1 MRSRT
6 SVVQIATGGVFFLV
20 LGVILAAGLWP
31 FDPWPT
37 NQVRWLKDSNGL
49 LFGHYPLVI
58 SSSPIELPDPGSS
71 SVSLEIWVQTSRQLH
86 QNTLLSIWAPE
97 NPGQFRLIQHDD
109 DLLVR
114 SKAIDPSTHSK
125 TGEIRL
131 SNLFDRDAQTF
142 LTITA
147 GPGGTAVYVDGK
159 PIDEFH
165 FFGLTQ
171 RDLSGQLILGT
182 SPLEHSP
189 WLGELRGLAIY
200 PSALSPSQV
209 LAHFQKWVHNREVE
223 LTQEEKP
230 AALYDFRDGSGQIVR
245 NLASEAPDLLIP
257 KHYAVPHKLFLE
269 RPWNEFHAD
278 RAYARDIL
286 FNIAAFVPLGMAGYA
301 FLFCSQPGPR
311 AVWTTVLLGFATSL
325 TIEVLQGFLP
335 NRFSGTTDLLTNT
348 LGTGIGVYLC
358 AQTAL
363 SDLLQ
368 QLRKKQVNH
377 GEKNI

>member
-1 MRSRT
+1 MRSGT
-6 SVVQIATGGVFFLV
+6 SIVQIVMGGVFFLV

-31 FDPWPT
+31 FNPWPT
-37 NQVRWLKDSNGL
+37 NQVSWLKDSNGL

-58 SSSPIELPDPGSS
+58 SSSPMELPDPGSS
-71 SVSLEIWVQTSRQLH
+71 SVSLEIWVQASPQLH

-97 NPGQFRLIQHDD
+97 NPRQFRLIQYQD

-114 SKAIDPSTHSK
+114 RNAIDPSTHSK
-125 TGEIRL
+125 TAEIRL
-131 SNLFDRDAQTF
+131 SSLFHRDAQTF
-142 LTITA
+142 ITITA

-159 PIDEFH
+159 PVDESH
-165 FFGLTQ
+165 SFGLTQ

-200 PSALSPSQV
+200 SSELSPAQV
-209 LAHFQKWVHNREVE
+209 SAHFQTWVHNREVE
-223 LTQEEKP
+223 STQEAKP
-230 AALYDFRDGSGQIVR
+230 AALYDFREGSGQIVH
-245 NLASEAPDLLIP
+245 NLGSDAPDLLIP

-269 RPWNEFHAD
+269 LPWNEFHAG
-278 RAYARDIL
+278 RVYARDML

-301 FLFCSQPGPR
+301 FFFCRQPGLR
-311 AVWTTVLLGFATSL
+311 AVWTTVLLGFATSV

-348 LGTGIGVYLC
+348 SGTGIGVYLC
-358 AQTAL
+358 AQTAR
-363 SDLLQ
+363 DLLQ
-368 QLRKKQVNH
+368 RLKKQANE
-377 GEKNI
+377 GEKNV